1 MTKISDALDHVL
13 PQPPPARRMNRRE
26 IIGPVVLGALISA
39 FVAMAGMHATYKGQ
53 QKEAEVEIFKV
64 VHARMQE
71 LEKSLDNVKADN
83 LRLTAQVL
91 ELQMQSRSEMS
102 AHAYFSEFLR
112 SFPRPAWVKK
122 IEVAPDGSVEF
133 PVYLINTRYEYMHGI
148 TNKRFQGKTADEV
161 YDPAISEVFRQS
173 DKDVYLTKG
182 SITKI
187 EQYPANFRK
196 PVSPSNP
203 TRPHQVI
210 KFYIQFRSGEE
221 FIFGQSTPV
230 EGSDD

>member
-1 MTKISDALDHVL
+1 MTKVSEAIDHVL
-13 PQPPPARRMNRRE
+13 PPVRRMNRRE
-26 IIGPVVLGALISA
+26 IIGPVVLAALISA
-39 FVAMAGMHATYKGQ
+39 FVAMAGLHATYKGQ
-53 QKEAEVEIFKV
+53 QKATEVEIFKV
-64 VHARMQE
+64 VHSRMQD
-71 LEKSLDNVKADN
+71 LERSLDDVKADN

-112 SFPRPAWVKK
+112 SFPYPAWVKK
-122 IEVAPDGSVEF
+122 IEVAPDGGVQF

-148 TNKRFQGKTADEV
+148 TNKRFQGKTA
-161 YDPAISEVFRQS
+161 SEVFDPSISQAFRQT

-187 EQYPANFRK
+187 EQYPMDFRK
-196 PVSPSNP
+196 PVSPGNP
-203 TRPHQVI
+203 TKPHQVI

-230 EGSDD
+230 ERSHD